1 MTTAN
6 GNETGVEDDDVGW
19 RWNSKC
25 NQTLVETMK
34 DAIADELGKG
44 VEREWRHKCINNNN

>member
-1 MTTAN
+1 
-6 GNETGVEDDDVGW
+6 VEDDDVGW